1 MPRPSRS
8 VRSVSFAAAVALALC
23 TAGVAAQRPSSPG
36 NSEQAPGRAIAAQKK
51 QISAEQ
57 RENVRQRVALAMA
70 ILDQHEAEAKSL
82 GLASGWRQSKLESLL
97 TLSVNKLQALQK
109 AATLD
114 ELMAAVTAAS
124 VEPQTL
130 GSSSEDLVYKP
141 IAPCRYVDT
150 RFAGGPISP
159 NRGFDLSLPG
169 STYGGLAACNP
180 TVLFGVNENQF
191 GGIAMNVTV
200 VAPVV
205 PAGYAAV
212 KPTLASPVVSLVNW
226 YTAGPGV
233 SVANQGILTM
243 DQSGALEEFF
253 VETSSAVNVIIDIF
267 GAFIAPEATALSVQ
281 SVQTPFS
288 ITSGAY
294 SVLATCPA
302 GYAITGGGWNHNS
315 GNFDGIS
322 QTQSSREGNGWRCRG
337 WFTGPAGTTQA
348 GYCEATCART
358 PGR

>member
-1 MPRPSRS
+1 MS
-8 VRSVSFAAAVALALC
+8 
-23 TAGVAAQRPSSPG
+23 
-36 NSEQAPGRAIAAQKK
+36 
-51 QISAEQ
+51 
-57 RENVRQRVALAMA
+57 

-97 TLSVNKLQALQK
+97 SLSVSKLQDLQK

-114 ELMAAVTAAS
+114 ELSAAVAAAS

-159 NRGFDLSLPG
+159 NRGFDLSLAG
-169 STYGGLAACNP
+169 SAYGGSLACNP
-180 TVLFGVNENQF
+180 TVLFGVGENQF

-205 PAGYAAV
+205 PAGYAAI

-267 GAFIAPEATALSVQ
+267 GAFVAPEATALDTVIVRNTDACASAASCSV
-281 SVQTPFS
+281 T
-288 ITSGAY
+288 
-294 SVLATCPA
+294 ATCPA
-302 GYAITGGGWNHNS
+302 GYRLTGGGASVLAFTNGFDIIWDAPSTSAGANNQEWLCQAQNAS
-315 GNFDGIS
+315 GA
-322 QTQSSREGNGWRCRG
+322 SRT
-337 WFTGPAGTTQA
+337 F
-348 GYCEATCART
+348 YCTAVCART